1 MTMLSVIEVLFALVL
16 VGAGYWWISKKRY
29 ERKLKWIPKVP
40 GHPIFGNVLDFAK
53 TTDTLKVLSSY
64 LKQCN
69 GLCSVDLIVKKKIV
83 ISDLKLLELL
93 LTSTNEFLNKSVEY
107 KFLQRWLGDGLLTAK
122 DERWRK
128 SRKIITPA
136 FHFYIL
142 RQFVSIYETNA
153 DTMIKLLEKEV
164 GKDSVDIYTYV
175 TLCTLD
181 IICETSM
188 GVKINAQTNGQSDYV
203 FAVKEMCR
211 ITVDRGFSAMKRLD
225 LLYALTKDYY
235 KELRYVKTLHSYTE
249 SVIRARKKS
258 LLSDHSKN
266 DVQTEEKLKNVYGEE
281 LGAKK
286 KMAFLDLLL
295 QARLDGEP
303 LPDLYIRE
311 EVDTLMFEGHDTTG
325 AAISFALFCL
335 AENLEVQAQAVEEQ
349 RTIFGKDSNRAV
361 TFDDIQA
368 MKYLELVIKETLRIY
383 PSVPFYARN
392 SVRDIEY
399 KDGQII
405 PKGTS
410 LVIYAYGVNN
420 NPEIFPNPEK
430 FDPMRFENM
439 EKTSPFAYLPFS
451 AGPRNCIGQKFA
463 VHEMK
468 AVISKV
474 LRNFEL
480 LPAFPRHKPL
490 LAAESVLKSANGI
503 KVQLKPRKWD

>member
-1 MTMLSVIEVLFALVL
+1 MLSVVEVVTALVL
-16 VGAGYWWISKKRY
+16 VGVAYWWLSWKRY
-29 ERKLKWIPKVP
+29 ERKLKWIPKAP
-40 GHPIFGNVLDFAK
+40 GHPIFGNVLEFGK
-53 TTDTLKVLSSY
+53 STDTLRVFSGY
-64 LKQCN
+64 MKQCN
-69 GLCSVDLIVKKKIV
+69 GLCAVDLMVKKMVV
-83 ISDLKLLELL
+83 ISDLKFLEFL
-93 LTSTNEFLNKSVEY
+93 LTSTKILDKSREYGFLH
-107 KFLQRWLGDGLLTAK
+107 RWLGDGLLTAK
-122 DERWRK
+122 AARWRK

-136 FHFYIL
+136 FHFSIL
-142 RQFVSIYETNA
+142 GKFVSIYESNA
-153 DTMIKLLEKEV
+153 DVMIKLLEKEV

-463 VHEMK
+463 MHEMK
-468 AVISKV
+468 VVISKV
-474 LRNFEL
+474 LKNYEL
-480 LPAFPRHKPL
+480 LPTIPKHNL
-490 LAAESVLKSANGI
+490 ELAAETVLKSANGI
-503 KVQLKPRKWD
+503 KIRLKCRNWD